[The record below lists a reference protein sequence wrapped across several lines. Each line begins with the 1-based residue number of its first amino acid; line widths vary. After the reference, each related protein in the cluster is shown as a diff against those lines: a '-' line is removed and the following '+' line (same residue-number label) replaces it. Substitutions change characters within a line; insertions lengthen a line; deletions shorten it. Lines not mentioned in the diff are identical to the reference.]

1 MPRHP
6 LILALPALVL
16 LSGCSTVE
24 GWFGHAPPPP
34 RPQPVVAP
42 PAPPPPPATQL
53 NLAPAGL
60 DGRYTGSLRL
70 SRDAARTCRPA
81 SIPASA
87 TVANGQVAMNLGRY
101 GSAEGTIGSDA
112 GANRTG
118 TELAGQANFS
128 ASRLRGQVQRGTC
141 PYDIRLMKRAA
152 R

>member
-6 LILALPALVL
+6 LLLALPAMVL

-24 GWFGHAPPPP
+24 GWFGREPPRQPPP
-34 RPQPVVAP
+34 VAAAP

-53 NLAPAGL
+53 NLAPSGL
-60 DGRYTGSLRL
+60 DGRYSGTLRL
-70 SRDAARTCRPA
+70 SRDAGRSCRPA

-87 TVANGQVAMNLGRY
+87 TVANGQVAMNLGRF
-101 GSAEGTIGSDA
+101 GSAQGTIGSDA
-112 GANRTG
+112 GANLTG
-118 TELAGQANFS
+118 TELAGQASFS
-128 ASRLRGQVQRGTC
+128 GNSLRGQVQRGTC

>member
-6 LILALPALVL
+6 LLLALPALML

-24 GWFGHAPPPP
+24 GWFGHEPPP

-53 NLAPAGL
+53 NLAPTGL

-70 SRDAARTCRPA
+70 ARAAARTCRP
-81 SIPASA
+81 STIPASA
-87 TVANGQVAMNLGRY
+87 TVANGQVAMNLGRF

-112 GANRTG
+112 GANLTG
-118 TELAGQANFS
+118 TEIAGQAMFNGN
-128 ASRLRGQVQRGTC
+128 RLRGEVQRNSCT
-141 PYDIRLMKRAA
+141 YELRLMKRAA